1 MLTICDYSNK
11 KSVMAKFMRSF
22 EEGVGSVVSL
32 RGGYI
37 KKPKGSL
44 DSDAE
49 QLRQDWAHIG
59 SFIQSA
65 YEHESKNVYPLIEL

>member
-1 MLTICDYSNK
+1 
-11 KSVMAKFMRSF
+11 MAKFMRSF